1 LYIKSETE
9 NSSHCNFLTNEIF
22 KWEAKSESLAQQSNG
37 LTSPSIKVYLK
48 QRNPLTHGENLYR
61 MVFKA
66 ESSLGKGLV
75 VFIVHHIKENVTF
88 LLPAVDIMQ
97 NSHGHK
103 CTSHLIKLLP
113 IAQRTYNIICPPC
126 NWQYTDEIYST

>member
-1 LYIKSETE
+1 LYSKSETE
-9 NSSHCNFLTNEIF
+9 NSSHCNFLTKEIF
-22 KWEAKSESLAQQSNG
+22 KWEAKSELLAQQSNG
-37 LTSPSIKVYLK
+37 LPSPSIKVYLK
-48 QRNPLTHGENLYR
+48 QRNPLTHGKNLYR
-61 MVFKA
+61 MVFKV

-88 LLPAVDIMQ
+88 LFPAVDIMQ
-97 NSHGHK
+97 NTHGHE

-113 IAQRTYNIICPPC
+113 VAQRTYNIICPPC